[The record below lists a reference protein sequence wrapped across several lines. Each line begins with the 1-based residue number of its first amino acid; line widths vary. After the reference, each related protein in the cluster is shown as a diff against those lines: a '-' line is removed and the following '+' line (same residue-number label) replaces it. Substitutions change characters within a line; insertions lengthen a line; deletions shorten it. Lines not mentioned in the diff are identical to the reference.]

1 MFRDTCISPRSYRLL
16 VLFCLI
22 LALSGCAGPS
32 QQIQQGKDLSTSGI
46 QYADAVNGLLDVTI
60 DRVIDFDSTEAL
72 KIRKRMFEERLKE
85 TIQER
90 DSAVLA
96 LVKELNSMRR
106 YTQQLKIYF
115 LNLQSLANSS
125 IQEET
130 GSAVREL
137 SESIEASNKKIKEKA
152 TIKFSEDEKEGIAA
166 LSQSVAKGIHAAK
179 INAALRR
186 DAKVISEQLLLQE
199 KLLDILTEMLADRFD
214 IENDE
219 FRNLKVIGPY
229 TKKQLQLGEQWKK
242 DRKSWLK
249 SQFTFESLSKA
260 KEASRQLR
268 SAWEQILQ
276 GRNDPASITLL
287 IQDINEFVLIS
298 NKINEANESK
308 GGS

>member
-1 MFRDTCISPRSYRLL
+1 MFRATCISPRSNRLL
-16 VLFCLI
+16 VLSCLI
-22 LALSGCAGPS
+22 LVLSGCVGPS

-46 QYADAVNGLLDVTI
+46 QYANAVNGLLDVTI

-72 KIRKRMFEERLKE
+72 KIRKRMLEEMLKE
-85 TIQER
+85 SIQER
-90 DSAVLA
+90 DSAL
-96 LVKELNSMRR
+96 LDLIKELNSMRR

-115 LNLQSLANSS
+115 LNLQSLANSPL
-125 IQEET
+125 QEET
-130 GSAVREL
+130 GSAVLEL

-152 TIKFSEDEKEGIAA
+152 TIKLSNKEKEGIAA
-166 LSQSVAKGIHAAK
+166 LSQSVAKGVHAAK

-199 KLLDILTEMLADRFD
+199 KLLDILTEMLVDRFN

-229 TKKQLQLGEQWKK
+229 TKKQVKIGEQWKK

-249 SQFTFESLSKA
+249 SQFTIESLNKA

-268 SAWEQILQ
+268 SVWEQILQ
-276 GRNDPASITLL
+276 GRSDPASITLL
-287 IQDINEFVLIS
+287 LQDINEFVLIV

>member
-1 MFRDTCISPRSYRLL
+1 
-16 VLFCLI
+16 
-22 LALSGCAGPS
+22 
-32 QQIQQGKDLSTSGI
+32 
-46 QYADAVNGLLDVTI
+46 
-60 DRVIDFDSTEAL
+60 
-72 KIRKRMFEERLKE
+72 
-85 TIQER
+85 
-90 DSAVLA
+90 
-96 LVKELNSMRR
+96 MRR

-115 LNLQSLANSS
+115 LNLQSLANSP

-137 SESIEASNKKIKEKA
+137 SESIETSNRKIREKS
-152 TIKFSEDEKEGIAA
+152 TVKLSEDEKEGIAA

-186 DAKVISEQLLLQE
+186 DAKIISEQLLLQE
-199 KLLDILTEMLADRFD
+199 KLLDILTEMLVDRFN

-268 SAWEQILQ
+268 SVWEQILQ
-276 GRNDPASITLL
+276 GRSDPASITLL
-287 IQDINEFVLIS
+287 LQDINEFVLIV